1 MMPYSTTAGGYNSRR
16 AIAYLYVAS
25 NSVASIEYLRK
36 YWIEEPAAEVDGRG
50 NTLIH
55 LLVINKNLEALKALT
70 GFVSLRQLKKQN
82 ARGETALH
90 EAARLGL
97 VDIAA
102 ILLDWEM
109 RLASNSMQYYGALVT
124 RDVNMEAVE
133 EELEDLVAMQNKM
146 GEIPL
151 YVAAASGQT
160 EVFQLL
166 EDYNSDCHTQ
176 REDGCTVLHAAIL
189 RENYNMAISISRRYP
204 QLAHKPDIRGNT
216 PLNLLATSPS
226 HFKSGSFFARGNLGR
241 RPFIPLLSLAI
252 VIYRCIPPT
261 HSFGSVGDRQKIKR
275 NIFVEMILSFSCL
288 KHVDETKQQNLLAEE
303 LARILIE
310 QEADWSFY
318 SYNECTSQVLSAPE
332 NTLKVPVKNRNGVCD
347 PLIQAIERSIP
358 ELVMKI
364 VEHCPD
370 SVNCVDEKGRN
381 ILHLAA
387 EYKNLDIY
395 NQLKKHV
402 GEDNKERMM
411 TEVDYEGNTI
421 VHQAS
426 IINPISP
433 YISLGIFYATCWDVF
448 WFVRVSADCLPY
460 MRFIPNKE
468 GKTAT
473 ELFITRS
480 KRQREDAWKA
490 MKDINGTLMVV
501 AALIGTIS
509 FAAIFTVPGG
519 YDQKHGYPLL
529 LKPYKRDV
537 DLFLGYDA
545 FTLFAS
551 TFALGNLLSIQLSR
565 FKVEEFCIAL
575 PLKYFTAISA
585 MYYAACFTVVTTLQ
599 AFILEECLPRLYVI
613 FVFFII
619 IVLSWGYIDS
629 AYNVV
634 SYIWV
639 AKTSRTVTALAY
651 QTF

>member
-1 MMPYSTTAGGYNSRR
+1 MPYSTTAGGYNSRR

-97 VDIAA
+97 
-102 ILLDWEM
+102 
-109 RLASNSMQYYGALVT
+109 YYGALVT

-252 VIYRCIPPT
+252 VIYRC
-261 HSFGSVGDRQKIKR
+261 
-275 NIFVEMILSFSCL
+275 FSCL